1 MNFWPKISTATYGR
15 WSEGLWLKTA
25 PTAESRELIQQN
37 LILGVDFWK
46 AFDIVPAFVASGK
59 PIEFESISVINEFQL
74 KPILTTT
81 QTKRLNQIV
90 SILNF
95 NQNNNKPTPLLTH
108 TIKTFSST
116 PCVSKPYLYSP
127 AIEAKV
133 HKEIDRMLD
142 IGVIEKSKSAWMNP
156 MVVVTKPDGSLRL
169 CLDSRQIN
177 SVTIPDGYPIPNINR
192 ILSRIKSTK
201 IMSTIDLK
209 EAYWQ
214 IGLDEESR
222 EKVAFM
228 IPGKGLFQFRVL
240 PYGLKN
246 AAPVWPD

>member
-1 MNFWPKISTATYGR
+1 M
-15 WSEGLWLKTA
+15 
-25 PTAESRELIQQN
+25 
-37 LILGVDFWK
+37 
-46 AFDIVPAFVASGK
+46 
-59 PIEFESISVINEFQL
+59 
-74 KPILTTT
+74 
-81 QTKRLNQIV
+81 
-90 SILNF
+90 
-95 NQNNNKPTPLLTH
+95 
-108 TIKTFSST
+108 
-116 PCVSKPYLYSP
+116 YSP

-156 MVVVTKPDGSLRL
+156 MVVVNKPDSSLRL

-177 SVTIPDGYPIPNINR
+177 SVTVPDGYPIPNINR

-201 IMSTIDLK
+201 VLSTIDLK
-209 EAYWQ
+209 ETYWQ

-228 IPGKGLFQFRVL
+228 VPGKGLFQFRVS

-246 AAPVWPD
+246 AAACLARLMDGFLFLDPNLVTKSSVRFVLW